1 MPILD
6 LQIKVEDG
14 EIIYKFYKKSVSN
27 KLTMVERSAMPMQIK
42 RNSLVQEGIRRLRN
56 TKKEIFS
63 EYSFSL
69 MLSGYSEKLRLETIK
84 AEEETSD

>member
-69 MLSGYSEKLRLETIK
+69 MLSGYSKEFRLNTIK
-84 AEEETSD
+84 AAAKG